1 MCKIIEAYTEPSSRL
16 NCNLTVIC
24 SAIPYALV
32 PCVNLLKVKDTQNQ
46 VLVFLVVIYSTLLI
60 LVLSFRLKV
69 DSAENIEKSFSVF

>member
-32 PCVNLLKVKDTQNQ
+32 PCFGY
-46 VLVFLVVIYSTLLI
+46 VLNIFNISAI
-60 LVLSFRLKV
+60 LQ
-69 DSAENIEKSFSVF
+69 AEG